1 MYNTVCT
8 CVLVCTCT
16 LHFVH
21 VRRYRKVSG
30 DVCIEDPSS
39 YLSSRAVP
47 CPVKPPGEL
56 TVVSTSSNVGI
67 GKTASFVLVQES
79 VSVE

>member
-1 MYNTVCT
+1 M
-8 CVLVCTCT
+8 

-21 VRRYRKVSG
+21 IHRYRKVSG

-39 YLSSRAVP
+39 FLSSREVP

-56 TVVSTSSNVGI
+56 TVVSTTTSAGLRKAKFI
-67 GKTASFVLVQES
+67 LVQES